1 MKKIF
6 LVVFLAFNIFASS
19 DIDIKSS
26 VVKIFTV
33 SSNPSIRQPW
43 TSIISGATGSGCII
57 EGNKILT
64 NAHVV
69 THSTYL
75 QVQKNGDTKKYEAKV
90 LSINH
95 TADLALI
102 TVKDKSFFKNTKPL
116 KIGALPKLQQ
126 KVDVYGFPEGGS
138 TLSITSGVISRI
150 EHQTFVHSGA
160 KLLAIQIDAA
170 VNPGN
175 SGGPAISDGKIVG
188 IVMQGKRTSQSIGYI
203 IPTNVI
209 KHYLTDLVD
218 GKLNGYPM
226 LGVEIETM
234 ENPAFKDMYKL
245 ENKKVGVLVNR
256 VMPNSPA
263 SKVLKPDDVIVEIDG
278 KKIYSNAKIEFR
290 DKEFTSFNY
299 LVQEHQVGD
308 DLNIKI
314 LRNGRKLGYKVKLS
328 KTAKELKLINP
339 TKFKNK
345 LTYYIYGGFVFVPA
359 SSEYHFGDKY
369 FDIYPSEQRKQL
381 VLLYRVLPSSLSRGF
396 ERVRDM
402 IVEKVNGK
410 TPKDFKDFVK
420 AIEKGKS
427 SFIVFEDDHNYKIVL
442 KRSEVLKN
450 RKSLLDKYNIK
461 AYKSDDL
468 K

>member
-1 MKKIF
+1 MKILIVLSLL
-6 LVVFLAFNIFASS
+6 LVNLFSS
-19 DIDIKSS
+19 DVDIKSS

-33 SSNPSIRQPW
+33 SSKPSIRQPW
-43 TSIISGATGSGCII
+43 TSIISRATGSGCII
-57 EGNKILT
+57 DGNKILT

-69 THSTYL
+69 THQTYL
-75 QVQKNGDTKKYEAKV
+75 EVLKNGDTKKYEAKV
-90 LSINH
+90 LSVNH
-95 TADLALI
+95 EADLALI
-102 TVKDKSFFKNTKPL
+102 TVKDKSFFKGTKAL
-116 KIGALPKLQQ
+116 RIGDLPALQQ

-150 EHQTFVHSGA
+150 EHQVYVHSGA

-175 SGGPAISDGKIVG
+175 SGGPAISEGKVVG
-188 IVMQGKRTSQSIGYI
+188 IVMQGKRSSQNIGYI

-209 KHYLTDLVD
+209 KHYLVDLKD

-234 ENPAFKDMYKL
+234 ENPSIKEMYKL
-245 ENKKVGVLVNR
+245 KNKKIGVLINR
-256 VMPNSPA
+256 VYPNSPA
-263 SKVLKPDDVIVEIDG
+263 YGVLKPNDVLIEIDG
-278 KKIYSNAKIEFR
+278 KKVYSNAKVEFR

-299 LVQEHQVGD
+299 MLQEHQVGD
-308 DLNIKI
+308 D
-314 LRNGRKLGYKVKLS
+314 VKLRVLRDGREKGFKIKLD
-328 KTAKELKLINP
+328 KTFKDLNLIKVA
-339 TKFKNK
+339 KFKDK

-359 SSEYHFGDKY
+359 SIEYRFADKY
-369 FDIYPSEQRKQL
+369 LDMFPTKKRDEL

-396 ERVRDM
+396 EKVRDM

-410 TPKDFKDFVK
+410 TPKNFKDFVK
-420 AIEKGKS
+420 IIESGKS
-427 SFIVFEDDHNYKIVL
+427 EFVVFEDDHNYKIVL

-461 AYKSDDL
+461 SYKSDDL
-468 K
+468 